1 MFQFSWRVGIPV
13 LLGTLIA
20 ASANASPIFVNNFSF
35 ETLPAS
41 GLPFACGVGCS
52 FSIGPIAG
60 WVNAGG
66 GQFQP
71 GAPANTN
78 DFNSVPDG
86 TTVAFLNGGT
96 ITQTVVPTVQ
106 AGVTYTLMVDLG
118 VRKCFVD
125 PGSIALVVN
134 GNVYSGAGILPSSGN
149 WSTFTATY
157 TGLLADVG
165 QAITIQLASPGI
177 QGEFDNVRLSDNA
190 GPVPEPATSALI
202 GLGVVAIGLFSRRK
216 KV

>member
-1 MFQFSWRVGIPV
+1 MFLFSWRVGIPV
-13 LLGTLIA
+13 LLGTLLA

-35 ETLPAS
+35 ETLPPGGS
-41 GLPFACGVGCS
+41 PFPCGTGCS
-52 FSIGPIAG
+52 FFIDPIPG

-66 GQFQP
+66 GQFVP
-71 GAPANTN
+71 GAPGNTN
-78 DFNSVPDG
+78 DFNSIPDG
-86 TTVAFLNGGT
+86 TTVAYLNGGT
-96 ITQTVVPTVQ
+96 ITQTVGPTVQ

-118 VRKCFVD
+118 VRKNFSD

-134 GNVYSGAGILPSSGN
+134 GNTYSGTGILPSSGN
-149 WSTFTATY
+149 WATFTATY
-157 TGLLADVG
+157 TGLAADIG
-165 QAITIQLASPGI
+165 QAITIQLSSPGI

-202 GLGVVAIGLFSRRK
+202 GLGAIALGFFARRK